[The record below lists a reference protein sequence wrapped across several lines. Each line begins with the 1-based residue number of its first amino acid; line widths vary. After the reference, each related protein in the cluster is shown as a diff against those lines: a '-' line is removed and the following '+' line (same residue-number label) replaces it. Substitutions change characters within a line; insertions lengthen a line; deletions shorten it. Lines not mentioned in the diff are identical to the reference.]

1 MDEAARRE
9 VEHSAAL
16 RKAVIRREQRP
27 IEKAL
32 RVDFRS
38 VHQQYG
44 RYAFELEKRGR
55 CYLLQGM
62 QEDDIWPERG
72 QGAS

>member
-1 MDEAARRE
+1 MHVRAVGDDLVDVVEAGPVHGSAYEPVEGIVDEAARRE

-32 RVDFRS
+32 RVDLRS
-38 VHQQYG
+38 VHQ
-44 RYAFELEKRGR
+44 
-55 CYLLQGM
+55 
-62 QEDDIWPERG
+62 
-72 QGAS
+72 